1 MKIKTIFAASL
12 LATGVAFAD
21 TAAVDTE
28 YVIGVLPVALAKD
41 QQEIILNIPWI
52 EAGQSS
58 EGVAVTNLVKT
69 AGLAENDSLL
79 WYDTANSKYQSWR
92 IVNNAWKPTA
102 TVKSRS
108 LPLAISATTNSLN
121 RGQALILNRT
131 GTVATNIYVV
141 GQYATGSGSSTIAAG
156 TPNAPVYT
164 LIAPPSV
171 DSTTDL
177 SAKLTSEAVDGD
189 EVTFMKD
196 GQIKSYSYNGTNWG
210 TKRLD
215 EEQTPPRPV
224 FTPVSAGDMTL
235 PAGTGLY
242 YKRCGDSFT
251 VNW

>member
-171 DSTTDL
+171 DSATVL
-177 SAKLTSEAVDGD
+177 SAKLTSAVAGD
-189 EVTFMKD
+189 EGTFLKGD
-196 GQIKSYSYNGTNWG
+196 QIKSYSFNGKNWG
-210 TKRLD
+210 TTSLD
-215 EEQTPPRPV
+215 ENQTPPRPV
-224 FTPVSAGDMTL
+224 FTTASEGDMTL

-242 YKRCGDSFT
+242 YKRCGAEFT

>member
-21 TAAVDTE
+21 TAAVDAE
-28 YVIGVLPVALAKD
+28 CVIGVLPVALAAG

-69 AGLAENDSLL
+69 AGLADDDTLL
-79 WYDTANSKYQSWR
+79 WYDGSDYQSWR
-92 IVNNAWKPTA
+92 IVDNAWVPTA
-102 TVKSRS
+102 TVKAGS
-108 LPLAISATTNSLN
+108 LPSATAATATELT
-121 RGQALILNRT
+121 RGQALILNRE
-131 GTVATNIYVV
+131 GTTATNIYVV
-141 GQYATGSGSSTIAAG
+141 GQYAAGSGSSTIAKG

-177 SAKLTSEAVDGD
+177 SAKLTLAEAGD

-210 TKRLD
+210 TTSLD
-215 EEQTPPRPV
+215 ETKTPPRPV
-224 FTPVSAGDMTL
+224 FTPVSAGAMTL

-242 YKRCGDSFT
+242 YKRCGNSFD

>member
-28 YVIGVLPVALAKD
+28 YVIGVLPVALGVG
-41 QQEIILNIPWI
+41 QTEIILNIPWI

-141 GQYATGSGSSTIAAG
+141 GQYTKTTATAPTIATGEPTH
-156 TPNAPVYT
+156 PVYT
-164 LIAPPSV
+164 LIAPPN
-171 DSTTDL
+171 TTDPVNL
-177 SAKLTSEAVDGD
+177 KNAFTAPAEGD
-189 EVTFMKD
+189 SVTFMK
-196 GQIKSYSYNGTNWG
+196 GGVITSYFYVNSGWKAVTYNNT
-210 TKRLD
+210 THREVYTDVDDDDMIL
-215 EEQTPPRPV
+215 PV
-224 FTPVSAGDMTL
+224 
-235 PAGTGLY
+235 GTGLY
-242 YKRCGDSFT
+242 YKSCGTAPT
-251 VNW
+251 VSW